1 MPLDHTREVILA
13 EARAEAERILK
24 TAQARRQEK
33 LENAREALEDEF
45 ARRCERARHE
55 AQQHAQRRIIARR
68 AKHNLELL
76 ARRNE
81 ILDDLFAQA
90 AQKLATLPDGEY
102 RTVVQGWMRAIPD
115 DVGGTVLCNERDEER
130 LAPLVAELNEGRSE
144 EAKLQ
149 LARHPAPLRGGVLF
163 QTATYEIDLSLDAR
177 VARLREVL
185 APEVAR
191 AVFPDE
197 VTV

>member
-1 MPLDHTREVILA
+1 MSLDHTREVILA
-13 EARAEAERILK
+13 EARAEAEGILK
-24 TAQARRQEK
+24 TAQAHRQEK

-45 ARRCERARHE
+45 ARRRERARHE
-55 AQQHAQRRIIARR
+55 AQQQAQRRIIARR
-68 AKHNLELL
+68 AKHNLDLL

-81 ILDDLFAQA
+81 ILDDLFARA
-90 AQKLATLPDGEY
+90 DLPDEEY
-102 RTVVQGWMRAIPD
+102 RTVVGRWMQAIPD
-115 DVGGTVLCNERDEER
+115 DIGGTVLCNERDEER

-144 EAKLQ
+144 EAKLR
-149 LARHPAPLRGGVLF
+149 LAQHPGLLRGGVRF
-163 QTATYEIDLSLDAR
+163 QRATYEIALSLDAR
-177 VARLREVL
+177 LERLRQAL